1 MSCVF
6 VVGIKVLKDSDIE
19 GRPMLGVGL
28 NDAKAAAH
36 ATNETTA
43 SKRFQ
48 KPLCPVFGETSL
60 LNSNSAYVSKLNLFL
75 TFF

>member
-36 ATNETTA
+36 ARCNKRNDGKQTIPKA
-43 SKRFQ
+43 S
-48 KPLCPVFGETSL
+48 LSGVW
-60 LNSNSAYVSKLNLFL
+60 
-75 TFF
+75 